1 MSLDIQ
7 PPVTDQGGKVFDI
20 ADPDLHGK
28 LLKAG
33 PEVSEVRFDDG
44 AQRYVTNVHLRVVDD
59 GLSQLN
65 PVQPDQIIRRGQEA
79 LARLRRT
86 WSDWIEVAE
95 ALAVGRTEVMRE
107 LHTNSPTGRRYEKAM
122 AEWLAAHSFKTIDKG
137 TRHRLLECLQ
147 HKTEIEAWRSRLTE
161 NERDRFNH
169 PDTVLRKWKT
179 TAIPKADAEP
189 KVSPMQKLKDEL
201 VVVVEERDRM
211 KREIESG
218 GGDLWSADD
227 RPQDIARVILGK
239 LSKTKAEK
247 VAREIL
253 NALKE
258 AK

>member
-28 LLKAG
+28 ILKAD
-33 PEVSEVRFDDG
+33 PEVSEV
-44 AQRYVTNVHLRVVDD
+44 RYVTNVHLRVVDD

-86 WSDWIEVAE
+86 WSDWMEVAE

-122 AEWLAAHSFKTIDKG
+122 GEWLAAHSFKTIDKG

-147 HKTEIEAWRSRLTE
+147 HKTEIEGWRSRLTE
-161 NERDRFNH
+161 NRRDRFNH
-169 PDTVLRKWKT
+169 PDSVLRKWKQT
-179 TAIPKADAEP
+179 TAIPKANAEP

-227 RPQDIARVILGK
+227 RPNDIARVILGK

-253 NALKE
+253 AALKE
-258 AK
+258 PKL